1 MDGTRT
7 GLNGRV
13 TDVDKTI
20 SKNPD
25 GSTSVDSVYANPEG
39 KTKTVDK
46 PVAGYLTD
54 SLTPTRH
61 SLIFKSYER
70 CREGKRH

>member
-1 MDGTRT
+1 VDGTRT
-7 GLNGRV
+7 GPNGRV

-25 GSTSVDSVYANPEG
+25 GSTSVYPVYANPEG

-46 PVAGYLTD
+46 PVAGYL
-54 SLTPTRH
+54 
-61 SLIFKSYER
+61 
-70 CREGKRH
+70 KRR

>member
-7 GLNGRV
+7 GPNGRV

-25 GSTSVDSVYANPEG
+25 GSTSVYPVYANPEG

-46 PVAGYLTD
+46 PVAGYL
-54 SLTPTRH
+54 
-61 SLIFKSYER
+61 
-70 CREGKRH
+70 KRR

>member
-1 MDGTRT
+1 VDGTRT
-7 GLNGRV
+7 GTNRRV

-25 GSTSVDSVYANPEG
+25 GSTSVYSVYANPEG

-46 PVAGYLTD
+46 LAAGN
-54 SLTPTRH
+54 
-61 SLIFKSYER
+61 
-70 CREGKRH
+70 